1 MNQLCQLRTWKEA
14 IASQNTVTIAVLALF
29 IVESYF
35 KMPVSSHPSARLSLA
50 PQSQEDHTN
59 ICSCEARRFST
70 HNYQKH
76 LSQTSLTRDDASSP
90 P

>member
-59 ICSCEARRFST
+59 ICSCEVILNT
-70 HNYQKH
+70 QLPK
-76 LSQTSLTRDDASSP
+76 ASVSDKSNQR
-90 P
+90 